1 VKAVK
6 NADTDRKAQEILT
19 QAIHAAPAGTAET
32 AIKDAR
38 LTPETLDTIWLTI
51 VKTFAWVL
59 GGATVGLV
67 VIIVLE
73 IFYDVELA
81 HVQIML
87 TMFTTVAGILA
98 GFITGQAVGTA
109 QERGKG
115 RA

>member
-1 VKAVK
+1 MKAVK

-67 VIIVLE
+67 VARMGGAPSLVRR
-73 IFYDVELA
+73 VRCSA
-81 HVQIML
+81 
-87 TMFTTVAGILA
+87 
-98 GFITGQAVGTA
+98 
-109 QERGKG
+109 
-115 RA
+115 

>member
-19 QAIHAAPAGTAET
+19 QAIHAAPAGTAEA

-67 VIIVLE
+67 V
-73 IFYDVELA
+73 A
-81 HVQIML
+81 HMGGAPSLVRR
-87 TMFTTVAGILA
+87 VRCSA
-98 GFITGQAVGTA
+98 
-109 QERGKG
+109 
-115 RA
+115 